1 MINSKILA
9 CILSLSLLSGCTHFT
24 KHDANPIP
32 PENRLIVFTSH
43 KPEVYAPIIKEFELR
58 TGISVEVQAGGTT
71 EMLEKI
77 KNGEDVINKWVK
89 ELNLNIEERFKLSW
103 DDKYTSL
110 CKEQGITPV
119 KDVIFDENIIM
130 PKA

>member
-1 MINSKILA
+1 MLTINSKILA
-9 CILSLSLLSGCTHFT
+9 CILSLSLFSGCTHFT

-77 KNGEDVINKWVK
+77 KKWRRCRCHVWW
-89 ELNLNIEERFKLSW
+89 RCSKLYILSGL
-103 DDKYTSL
+103 Y
-110 CKEQGITPV
+110 
-119 KDVIFDENIIM
+119 
-130 PKA
+130 